1 MELESEGASTDVT
14 DLEHNQPTT
23 LRLGLQPAQ
32 WVLAGLLM
40 AILGGLVYN
49 SLHTAET
56 RAADALFRLTS
67 ETSAANVIYT
77 QREAMNYGLVVERW
91 MGQGASRREVQIAR
105 ALLQQRLNVVDDR
118 GLPSAG
124 HTTQEFMDALVRL
137 DRLVASQPPGFLTEE
152 QDQIVRAEGQEAL
165 DTFLSAVR
173 PMLVEYQRQAD
184 NGYRA
189 LTLARSNSDRTAAF
203 LLTFFFVGTVIF
215 IIWVYISTSRN
226 YRRARQRIADDAHA
240 LEAAQVAI
248 ELANAIERGQAK
260 ILERIARGAP
270 LDVVYR
276 LVVDLAHV
284 AIGGHLRIDTDADEV
299 IACCGSKPK
308 GATWMTRFG
317 SSTDERIRTI
327 TLHLDIDG
335 MPDADQIALTRRCA
349 DLATIAIERHASE
362 TRLRVQA
369 SFDSLTGLA
378 NRTLLV
384 SRLESALHRRS
395 RSGHVAVLFCDLDRF
410 KQVNDTMGH
419 DTGDLLLVEAAER
432 LLQVVRQT
440 DTVARIG
447 GDEFVLLLEGLDGPR
462 AAEELAKRC
471 QAVLS
476 EPFNVGGA
484 EVYVDVSIGIAH
496 ATPGQDITA
505 SDMIRDADVAMYW
518 AKRSDSQRWAS
529 FDARLQAAAR
539 ERLQMDTAL
548 RHAIARDEFRVFFQ
562 PIVDLKSRQVEG
574 FEALIRWQHPELGLL
589 EPADF
594 LPVAEAV
601 GLVSEISD
609 WVLQQA
615 ISAMAAWRVAGRHA
629 DACVTVNVSGR
640 QLRDSGFRDRV
651 SELLTGAGV
660 SADSL
665 VLEVTE
671 DLLVTDQVSKQVLS
685 DLRSF
690 GVRIALDD
698 FGTGHSSL
706 TQLQSLEVDILKLD
720 RRFVEPLSQGS
731 ERDVAVL
738 RSVLQLAEAL
748 SLDLVIEGIE
758 SEFECQKLIEL
769 GATQGQGFIFGVPM
783 PEVSI
788 PSQPSPTA
796 VRNAA
801 VS

>member
-1 MELESEGASTDVT
+1 VSEPQRKPSTA
-14 DLEHNQPTT
+14 LK
-23 LRLGLQPAQ
+23 LGLQPAQ

-40 AILGGLVYN
+40 VILGGLVFN

-67 ETSAANVIYT
+67 ETSAANVVYT
-77 QREAMNYGLVVERW
+77 QREAMNYAIVVQRW

-105 ALLQQRLNVVDDR
+105 ALLQQRLSVIDDR

-124 HTTQEFMDALVRL
+124 HTSQEFMAALVEL
-137 DRLVASQPPGFLTEE
+137 DRIVSLQPTGFLTEE
-152 QDQIVRAEGQEAL
+152 DDEAVREIAQPAL
-165 DTFLSAVR
+165 ETFLSAVR

-189 LTLARSNSDRTAAF
+189 LSLARSNSDRTAAL
-203 LLTFFFVGTVIF
+203 LLTVFFAGTVFF
-215 IIWVYISTSRN
+215 IVWVYFTTSRS
-226 YRRARQRIADDAHA
+226 YRRARERIADDAAA
-240 LEAAQVAI
+240 LDQAQVAI

-299 IACCGSKPK
+299 IACCASKPK

-317 SSTDERIRTI
+317 SSTDERVRTI
-327 TLHLDIDG
+327 TLHLDVDD
-335 MPDADQIALTRRCA
+335 MPDSEQIALTRRCA

-378 NRTLLV
+378 NRSLLV

-419 DTGDLLLVEAAER
+419 DTGDLLLIEAAER
-432 LLQVVRQT
+432 LLRVVRQT

-447 GDEFVLLLEGLDGPR
+447 GDEFVLLVEGLEGPH

-476 EPFNVGGA
+476 ESFIVGGS

-496 ATPGQDITA
+496 ANPGQEITA

-548 RHAIARDEFRVFFQ
+548 RHAVARHEFRVYFQ
-562 PIVDLKSRQVEG
+562 PIVDLVSRRVEG

-594 LPVAEAV
+594 LPLAESV

-609 WVLQQA
+609 WVLEEA
-615 ISAMAAWRVAGRHA
+615 VLALAAWRTAGRHP
-629 DACVTVNVSGR
+629 DVCVTVNVSGR
-640 QLRDSGFRDRV
+640 QLRDMRFRERV
-651 SELLTGAGV
+651 SELLTTAGV
-660 SADSL
+660 PADAL

-671 DLLVTDQVSKQVLS
+671 DLLVTDQISKQALAE
-685 DLRSF
+685 LRAM

-720 RRFVEPLSQGS
+720 RRFVEPLSRGS

-738 RSVLQLAEAL
+738 KSVLQLAEAL

-758 SEFECQKLIEL
+758 SEFECQRLVEL
-769 GATQGQGFIFGVPM
+769 GATRGQGFIFGVPM

-788 PSQPSPTA
+788 PSQPTPT